1 MFQYDRRVSSLKP
14 HRTTYSQWPD
24 SSWVQSTELRI
35 QEWPRNITLSEI
47 PPRSS
52 KDKRIV
58 GHWRYYSFYSSK
70 VGQEHIQESS
80 SQYID
85 LKIIYL
91 MKAASKLTLIFIPLS
106 STLLISQ
113 SINVCYLQAE
123 SYHNSF
129 LDSNFLNLLAKRD
142 IYRFW
147 RRKP

>member
-1 MFQYDRRVSSLKP
+1 MLQYDRRVSSLKP
-14 HRTTYSQWPD
+14 YRTTYSQWPD

-58 GHWRYYSFYSSK
+58 GHWRYYPFYSRK
-70 VGQEHIQESS
+70 VGQEHFQESS